1 MTRPHDQPETEVLG
15 TILDRITHISDKIDI
30 LTESI
35 EKLNSTLHDLYLSPS
50 NVEIQPSNTSERQAL
65 PSSIDLIK
73 LQELRPGIFRTYK
86 ALQKHPGWIS
96 SQELANLTKRSRG
109 LESRYLTY
117 LAKQGLVVKKRIKS
131 KSDPR
136 ATEVLYKMVGV
147 DE

>member
-1 MTRPHDQPETEVLG
+1 MSRTQDQPETDVLG
-15 TILDRITHISDKIDI
+15 MILNKISTISDRIDI

-35 EKLNSTLHDLYLSPS
+35 EKLNNTLQGLYLSSSTDSQVSDTPKK
-50 NVEIQPSNTSERQAL
+50 QKL

-86 ALQKHPGWIS
+86 ALQKYEGWIS
-96 SQELANLTKRSRG
+96 SQEIANLTKRSRG

-147 DE
+147 EE